1 MIKKMRTK
9 LLSVLFLF
17 FGLIQFSNAQATKYG
32 MLVRTT
38 LDPFQGWNGS
48 HAGNLSITIGSKSVT
63 EGSNT
68 TDDVVVAYTFFY
80 ITDNPTKIVCSSRT
94 AGNKDGSDCTLS
106 KTIAYDPNTFDS
118 DYFGGC
124 IGDADM
130 MGIYLPQPVNTNYC
144 KNDMI
149 TLTRGWNWQYRYD
162 SGAWTDFPSTYQA
175 KRSISFNMATLGG
188 SDGKNK
194 LQIRTGYGTS
204 FTNEIIYDIIP
215 CSPSLASDPIPE
227 SPYCYNEKTGKITM
241 QFSDDI
247 ADDEYF
253 SMALTPLD
261 ANGYE
266 LPPNNKVVTKSEFIN
281 RTIVWSNLNAGT
293 YNLSYQTFKTNN
305 PTPSSLVEKKGILI
319 EGKAPFS
326 FEVYQT
332 DPLCNNSNGFI
343 RIEAK
348 GGTSPYYYTIDLGSE
363 VKFLSSTNDISVSPG
378 EHSIKVRDT
387 NSCID
392 LNANQ

>member
-1 MIKKMRTK
+1 MRTK

-188 SDGKNK
+188 SDGKSK

-204 FTNEIIYDIIP
+204 FTDEIIYDIIP
-215 CSPSLASDPIPE
+215 CPPGLVGLPDTKATTCINKNDGQLVLT
-227 SPYCYNEKTGKITM
+227 YDRDLVANEKFLFTFFKQPGNITVG
-241 QFSDDI
+241 FSDYSI
-247 ADDEYF
+247 
-253 SMALTPLD
+253 D
-261 ANGYE
+261 A
-266 LPPNNKVVTKSEFIN
+266 VN
-281 RTIVWSNLNAGT
+281 RKLSFTDVPAGD
-293 YNLSYQTFKTNN
+293 YSFKYQTFIGAQETSTNPSPD
-305 PTPSSLVEKKGILI
+305 PTFKISLPEALTFQV
-319 EGKAPFS
+319 
-326 FEVYQT
+326 T
-332 DPLCNNSNGFI
+332 DLQPLCNNEQGKIIITAS
-343 RIEAK
+343 
-348 GGTSPYYYTIDLGSE
+348 GGTGTYFYKIDSGSE
-363 VKFLSSTNDISVSPG
+363 VQFTSSTGEINVSAG

-392 LNANQ
+392 LSANQ